1 MASNDSAAAVRRHFA
16 VAQRN
21 NWLPLFAEASRDYG
35 VPVEILLAIA
45 SRETSMGT
53 FGLRADGSNGRGMV
67 GIMQLNR
74 RYHPVRGTDHRAVIR
89 RAAWYLAGELRRTF
103 TAWNYR
109 LAGYNAGPY
118 GGVRTAFRRGRSPD
132 PYTDGR
138 NYPTDVLRRAAI
150 MRAELAA
157 SGGAQAQQAA
167 LVVVATESAVVG
179 GSSSLAPVV
188 VATDDPIVPTT
199 EALVGIE
206 DWSALAV
213 ENAALLRDGT
223 EITPGML
230 ALGLA
235 AGAYLLFAK

>member
-1 MASNDSAAAVRRHFA
+1 MASNDPAAAVRRHFA

-35 VPVEILLAIA
+35 IPVEILLAIA

-53 FGLRADGSNGRGMV
+53 FGLRADGSNGNGMV

-89 RAAWYLAGELRRTF
+89 RAAWYLAGELRRAYA
-103 TAWNYR
+103 AWNYR

-150 MRAELAA
+150 MRSELAT

-167 LVVVATESAVVG
+167 PDVATESAVIG

-188 VATDDPIVPTT
+188 VTTDDLIVPTT
-199 EALVGIE
+199 EALVGVE

-213 ENAALLRDGT
+213 ENAALARDGT